1 MAHILVI
8 MNLSAGVL
16 AGDKV
21 PANAL
26 EAVCEGNRV
35 KLKYRMMLFAGLVC
49 LDCLLCAVLLAAR
62 PDHNA
67 GRPLEVGARYE
78 AVSGGGNLGA
88 QEGDS
93 GEEKA
98 ERKVVALTFDDG
110 PHKFYTEKLLD
121 GLKERGVKATFFL
134 IGESIDGN
142 EELVKRMSEDGHLI
156 GNHTYHHV
164 QLTKETREQALE
176 EVALTNNRILEITGM
191 TPTYIRPPFGSWSE
205 ELAEEID
212 MTPVLWSVDPKDWKS
227 QNSQAVTGHIL
238 KNTKDGDIILL
249 HDIFSTSVD
258 AALQVVDRLMEEGY
272 AFVTV
277 EDLLIE

>member
-1 MAHILVI
+1 M
-8 MNLSAGVL
+8 
-16 AGDKV
+16 
-21 PANAL
+21 
-26 EAVCEGNRV
+26 VCEGNRV
-35 KLKYRMMLFAGLVC
+35 KLKYRMMLFASLVC
-49 LDCLLCAVLLAAR
+49 LDCLLAAALLLVKPAR
-62 PDHNA
+62 DA
-67 GRPLEVGARYE
+67 GKPLEAGARYE
-78 AVSGGGNLGA
+78 ATGDEGARYAGAGYEAIGDEEASRGGNPTTV
-88 QEGDS
+88 EGDS
-93 GEEKA
+93 GEDKV

-134 IGESIDGN
+134 IGESIEGN
-142 EELVKRMSEDGHLI
+142 EELVRRMSDDGHLI

-164 QLTKETREQALE
+164 QLTKETKEQALE
-176 EVALTNNRILEITGM
+176 EITLTNERILEITGM

-227 QNSQAVTGHIL
+227 QNSGMVTGHIL

-258 AALQVVDRLMEEGY
+258 AALQVVDRLVEEGY
-272 AFVTV
+272 TFVTV